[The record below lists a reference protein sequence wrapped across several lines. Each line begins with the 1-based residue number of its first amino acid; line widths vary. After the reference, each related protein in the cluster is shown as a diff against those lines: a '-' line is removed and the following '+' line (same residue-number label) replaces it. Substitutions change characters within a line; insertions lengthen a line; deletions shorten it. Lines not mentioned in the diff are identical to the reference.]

1 MREFVTDLL
10 ARHGDDLPVFTHDHT
25 VTRGSL
31 RASVAAE
38 AAVFAASGVGEGTTV
53 AVQVPPS
60 FTQLEAVLALWT
72 LGARVV
78 PIDHRLTPA
87 EVGVLRELARPQFVV
102 RATDRFTGA
111 FRERYE
117 LVTERRRDGLPA
129 ATRHRL
135 VQFTSGS
142 TGRPKVVGRSTESVI
157 REVMRFAAAGD
168 MARHGEKFLILNNTA
183 YSFGLMGGLLHA
195 LAAGVELVFATRSSS
210 AEDILR
216 AAGRH
221 RVDFLSGQPFH
232 FDLLAKAGP
241 AEGGPAGADPVG
253 ALRTVRGALAGGEL
267 MPPEVAEAFAA
278 VHGFAVGECFG
289 TTETGAL
296 TMDVSGASRPSVGRP
311 LSDTTIRVR
320 EGLVEVALDESPYL
334 TEDDGPSR
342 YSDGWFRTGDRGEF
356 DAEGNLRL
364 LGRSDS
370 LVMVRGF
377 NVDLTEVEGALRAHP
392 LVTEAIAVYDAAVQA
407 YISTGSDTLTSD
419 QVAAWCAER
428 LAEFKLPERV
438 HVLRALPRTPSGK
451 LVRNPRVLADAR

>member
-10 ARHGDDLPVFTHDHT
+10 RRQGDDVPVFSHEHT
-25 VTRGSL
+25 VTHGAL

-38 AAVFAASGVGEGTTV
+38 ASLFAASGVGEGSTV
-53 AVQVPPS
+53 ALHVPPS
-60 FTQLEAVLALWT
+60 FTQLEVALALWS

-87 EVGVLRELARPQFVV
+87 EVQVLCDLARPQFFV
-102 RATDRFTGA
+102 RAGSRFTGA

-117 LVTERRRDGLPA
+117 LVTERRPDGLPA

-157 REVMRFAAAGD
+157 REVMRFGNAEG
-168 MARHGEKFLILNNTA
+168 MTTRGEKFLILNNTA
-183 YSFGLMGGLLHA
+183 YSFGLMGGLLHS
-195 LAAGVELVFATRSSS
+195 LAAGVELVFAARPTS
-210 AEDILR
+210 ADDVLR
-216 AAGRH
+216 TAARH
-221 RVDFLSGQPFH
+221 RVDFISGQPHH
-232 FDLLAKAGP
+232 FGLLADAAAP
-241 AEGGPAGADPVG
+241 E
-253 ALRTVRGALAGGEL
+253 ALRSVRGAFTGGEL
-267 MPPEVAEAFAA
+267 MPADVAERFAA
-278 VHGFAVGECFG
+278 VHGFSVGECFG

-296 TMDVSGASRPSVGRP
+296 TMDVSGASRPSVGKP

-334 TEDDGPSR
+334 HENGSSQ

-356 DAEGNLRL
+356 DALGNLRL
-364 LGRSDS
+364 LGRADS
-370 LVMVRGF
+370 LVVVRGS
-377 NVDLTEVEGALRAHP
+377 NVDLTEVEAALRSHP
-392 LVTEAIAVYDAAVQA
+392 LVGEAIVVHDAVVEA
-407 YISTGSDTLTSD
+407 YVSTGSDADTLTPD
-419 QVAAWCAER
+419 EVAAWCADR
-428 LAEFKLPERV
+428 LAEFKQPQRV